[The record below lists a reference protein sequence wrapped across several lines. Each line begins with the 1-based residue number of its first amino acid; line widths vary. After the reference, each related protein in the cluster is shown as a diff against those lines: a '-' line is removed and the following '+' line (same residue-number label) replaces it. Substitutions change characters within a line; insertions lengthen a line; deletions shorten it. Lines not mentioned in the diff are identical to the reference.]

1 MNIFLR
7 HVSVCNC
14 SIYCGYRKEL
24 ATIHLQMS
32 FLLLLSVVIPTFIP
46 PCTGAANNFVFGEC
60 SPGKD
65 SCRDCYISLAQHLFQ
80 SDDNVFNLSKAFFPV
95 DTNTPVFVVVRYHFQ
110 NASYE
115 RAQTWFWGASASYFQ
130 YPVAT
135 FQFLSLFF
143 GKPEEFWTSEVDI
156 TLNATECEGAKIE
169 HLTLLTQR
177 VRKLACTILL
187 AS

>member
-1 MNIFLR
+1 MI
-7 HVSVCNC
+7 C
-14 SIYCGYRKEL
+14 
-24 ATIHLQMS
+24 LQMS
-32 FLLLLSVVIPTFIP
+32 FILLLLSTIILALS
-46 PCTGAANNFVFGEC
+46 PCTGSATNNFIFGEC

-80 SDDNVFNLSKAFFPV
+80 SDENVFNLSETFFPV
-95 DTNTPVFVVVRYHFQ
+95 DTNTPVFVVVRYHFR

-130 YPVAT
+130 YPVTT

-156 TLNATECEGAKIE
+156 TLNATECEGVKIE

-177 VRKLACTILL
+177 VCIATIL